1 MIFRRK
7 TRRNEAVDGLVGEIE
22 SFLAGNALR
31 SYLDSGLAVPAWAN
45 VNWLAHG
52 RPTDVR
58 ERVRLEYG
66 LERLEGSWAWAVSTV
81 ARELLDAGR
90 EDSVVLRLQRDC
102 LVPMEL
108 ALLDQGG
115 RGFLPSHF
123 VTLGV
128 PRLRAHPM
136 ARHSS

>member
-7 TRRNEAVDGLVGEIE
+7 SRRDEAGDGLIEEIE
-22 SFLAGNALR
+22 SFLAGYALR
-31 SYLDSGLAVPAWAN
+31 SYLDLGLAVPAWAN
-45 VNWLAHG
+45 INWLAHG
-52 RPTDVR
+52 RTADLR

-81 ARELLDAGR
+81 ARELLEAGR

-115 RGFLPSHF
+115 RGFLPSHL
-123 VTLGV
+123 VAIGV